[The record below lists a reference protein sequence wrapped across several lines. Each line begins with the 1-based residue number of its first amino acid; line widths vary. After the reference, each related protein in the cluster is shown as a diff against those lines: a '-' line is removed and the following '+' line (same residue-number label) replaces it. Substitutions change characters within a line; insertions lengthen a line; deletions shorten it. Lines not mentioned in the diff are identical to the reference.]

1 MSLVSI
7 SFLFFLLPAALVCF
21 YAVPAGKN
29 ALRGALLL
37 AFSLLFVFLVQPKA
51 LAGALLTCA
60 VCYACGAG
68 ISRAK
73 TRAAQRA
80 WCASGIVLCVGAL
93 CVYKYAALLA
103 SVFGVTIAQPGAP
116 AGVSFFTFLAVSYLV
131 DVARGAC
138 AAERDPAKLALY
150 FTAFPKFLQ
159 GPLTRYGALQADL
172 SPARPGWNDTAQ
184 GAERICV
191 GLGKKLLLATAAQ
204 GAAEKLLDGS
214 AVSCPAAWLGAAC
227 YALQIYF
234 DFSGYTDLAI
244 GLGALFGL
252 DLPENFNFPY
262 CAQSITDFWRR
273 WHMTLSQW
281 FRDYIYIPLG
291 GSRCGT
297 PRRIV
302 NLLVVWAL
310 TGLWHGASWN
320 FALWGLYFA
329 VLLIVEK
336 FVLARPL
343 DRLPAAFRHIYA
355 LFFILLG
362 WVLFRTEDFSR
373 LAALLCTLF
382 TGGDTVVTAE
392 PFIFVLRQYG
402 IELLLGAFLCTPLGK
417 RFLET
422 LDRTRAGRAAKYLLL
437 LAIFALSLLALV
449 RSGVNAFIYAQ
460 F

>member
-29 ALRGALLL
+29 ALRGAVLL
-37 AFSLLFVFLVQPKA
+37 ALSLLFVFLVQPKA
-51 LAGALLTCA
+51 LAAALLTCA

-73 TRAAQRA
+73 TQAARRA
-80 WCASGIVLCVGAL
+80 WCVSGIVLCVGAL
-93 CVYKYAALLA
+93 CFYKYAALLA
-103 SVFGVTIAQPGAP
+103 SVFGVTITLPGAP

-138 AAERDPAKLALY
+138 AAEQNPAKLALY

-159 GPLTRYGALQADL
+159 GPLTRYGALRDAL
-172 SPARPGWNDTAQ
+172 FPARPGWNDAAQ
-184 GAERICV
+184 GAERICI

-204 GAAEKLLDGS
+204 GAAERLLDGS

-234 DFSGYTDLAI
+234 DFSGYTDMAI

-252 DLPENFNFPY
+252 NLPENFNDPY
-262 CAQSITDFWRR
+262 CARSITDFWRR

-291 GSRCGT
+291 GSRRGR
-297 PRRIV
+297 PRQIL
-302 NLLVVWAL
+302 NLLIVWGL
-310 TGLWHGASWN
+310 TGLWHGASWS

-336 FVLARPL
+336 LVLTRIL
-343 DRLPAAFRHIYA
+343 NRLPAFFRHIYA

-362 WVLFRTEDFSR
+362 WVLFRTEDFSQ
-373 LAALLCTLF
+373 LAALLRTLF
-382 TGGDTVVTAE
+382 TGGAAVTAE
-392 PFIFVLRQYG
+392 PFVFVLRQYG
-402 IELLLGAFLCTPLGK
+402 IELLLCALLCTPLGK
-417 RFLET
+417 RFLEM
-422 LDRTRAGRAAKYLLL
+422 LDRTRFGRVVKYVLL
-437 LAIFALSLLALV
+437 LAIFALALLALV

>member
-29 ALRGALLL
+29 ALRGAVLL
-37 AFSLLFVFLVQPKA
+37 ALSLLFVFLVQPKA
-51 LAGALLTCA
+51 LAAALLTCA

-73 TRAAQRA
+73 TQAARRA
-80 WCASGIVLCVGAL
+80 WCVLGIVLCVGAL

-103 SVFGVTIAQPGAP
+103 SVFGVTITLPGAP

-138 AAERDPAKLALY
+138 AAEQNPAKLALY

-159 GPLTRYGALQADL
+159 GPLTRYGALRDAL
-172 SPARPGWNDTAQ
+172 FPARPGWNDAAQ
-184 GAERICV
+184 GAERICI

-204 GAAEKLLDGS
+204 GAAEQLLDGS

-234 DFSGYTDLAI
+234 DFSGYTDMAI

-252 DLPENFNFPY
+252 NLPENFNDPY
-262 CAQSITDFWRR
+262 CARSITDFWRR

-291 GSRCGT
+291 GSRRGR
-297 PRRIV
+297 PRQIL
-302 NLLVVWAL
+302 NLLIVWGL
-310 TGLWHGASWN
+310 TGLWHGASWS

-336 FVLARPL
+336 LVLVRIL
-343 DRLPAAFRHIYA
+343 DRLPAFFRHIYA

-362 WVLFRTEDFSR
+362 WVLFRTEDFSQ
-373 LAALLCTLF
+373 LAALLRTLF
-382 TGGDTVVTAE
+382 TGGAAVTAE
-392 PFIFVLRQYG
+392 PFVFVLRQYG
-402 IELLLGAFLCTPLGK
+402 LELLLGALLCTPLGK
-417 RFLET
+417 RFLEM
-422 LDRTRAGRAAKYLLL
+422 LDRTRFGRVVKYVLL
-437 LAIFALSLLALV
+437 LAIFALALLALV

>member
-29 ALRGALLL
+29 ALRGAVLL
-37 AFSLLFVFLVQPKA
+37 ALSLLFVFLVQPKA
-51 LAGALLTCA
+51 LAAALLTCA

-73 TRAAQRA
+73 TQAARRA
-80 WCASGIVLCVGAL
+80 WCVSGIVLCVGAL
-93 CVYKYAALLA
+93 CFYKYAALLA
-103 SVFGVTIAQPGAP
+103 SVFGVTITLPGAP

-138 AAERDPAKLALY
+138 AAEQNPAKLALY

-159 GPLTRYGALQADL
+159 GPLTRYGALRDAL
-172 SPARPGWNDTAQ
+172 FPARPGWNDAAQ
-184 GAERICV
+184 GAERICI

-204 GAAEKLLDGS
+204 GAAERLLDGR

-234 DFSGYTDLAI
+234 DFSGYTDMAI

-252 DLPENFNFPY
+252 NLPENFNDPY
-262 CAQSITDFWRR
+262 CARSITDFWRR

-291 GSRCGT
+291 GSRRGR
-297 PRRIV
+297 PRQIL
-302 NLLVVWAL
+302 NLLIVWGL

-336 FVLARPL
+336 LVLVRIL
-343 DRLPAAFRHIYA
+343 NRLPAFFRHIYA

-362 WVLFRTEDFSR
+362 WVLFRTEDFSQ
-373 LAALLCTLF
+373 LAALLRTLF
-382 TGGDTVVTAE
+382 TGGAAVTAE
-392 PFIFVLRQYG
+392 PFVFVLRQYG
-402 IELLLGAFLCTPLGK
+402 IELLLGALLCTPLGK
-417 RFLET
+417 RFLEM
-422 LDRTRAGRAAKYLLL
+422 LDRTRFGRVVKYVLL
-437 LAIFALSLLALV
+437 LAIFALALLALV

>member
-29 ALRGALLL
+29 ALRGAVLL
-37 AFSLLFVFLVQPKA
+37 ALSLLFVFLVQPKA
-51 LAGALLTCA
+51 LAAALLTCA

-73 TRAAQRA
+73 TQAARRA
-80 WCASGIVLCVGAL
+80 WCVSGIVLCVGAL
-93 CVYKYAALLA
+93 CFYKYAALLA

-138 AAERDPAKLALY
+138 AAEQNPAKLALY

-159 GPLTRYGALQADL
+159 GPLTRYGALRDAL
-172 SPARPGWNDTAQ
+172 FPARPGWNDAAQ
-184 GAERICV
+184 GAERICI

-204 GAAEKLLDGS
+204 GAAERLLDGS

-234 DFSGYTDLAI
+234 DFSGYTDMAI

-252 DLPENFNFPY
+252 NLPENFNDPY
-262 CAQSITDFWRR
+262 CARSITDFWRR
-273 WHMTLSQW
+273 WHITLSQW

-291 GSRCGT
+291 GSRRGR
-297 PRRIV
+297 PRQIL
-302 NLLVVWAL
+302 NLLIVWGL
-310 TGLWHGASWN
+310 TGLWHGASWS

-329 VLLIVEK
+329 VLLIAEK
-336 FVLARPL
+336 FVLARIL
-343 DRLPAAFRHIYA
+343 NRLPAFFRHIYA

-362 WVLFRTEDFSR
+362 WVLFRTEDFSQ
-373 LAALLCTLF
+373 LATLLRTLF
-382 TGGDTVVTAE
+382 TGGAAVTAE
-392 PFIFVLRQYG
+392 PFVFVLRQYG
-402 IELLLGAFLCTPLGK
+402 IELLLGALLCTPLGK
-417 RFLET
+417 RFLEM
-422 LDRTRAGRAAKYLLL
+422 LDRTRFGRVVKYVLL
-437 LAIFALSLLALV
+437 LAIFALALLALV

>member
-29 ALRGALLL
+29 ALRGAVLL
-37 AFSLLFVFLVQPKA
+37 ALSLLFVFLVQPKA
-51 LAGALLTCA
+51 LAAALLTCA

-73 TRAAQRA
+73 TQAARRA
-80 WCASGIVLCVGAL
+80 WCVLGIVLCVGSL
-93 CVYKYAALLA
+93 CFYKYAALLA
-103 SVFGVTIAQPGAP
+103 SVFGVTITLPGAP

-138 AAERDPAKLALY
+138 AAEQNPAKLALY

-159 GPLTRYGALQADL
+159 GPLTRYGALRDAL
-172 SPARPGWNDTAQ
+172 FPARPGWNDAAQ
-184 GAERICV
+184 GAERICI
-191 GLGKKLLLATAAQ
+191 GLGKKLLLAAAAQ
-204 GAAEKLLDGS
+204 GAAERLLDGS

-234 DFSGYTDLAI
+234 DFSGYTDMAI

-252 DLPENFNFPY
+252 NLPENFNDPY
-262 CAQSITDFWRR
+262 CARSITDFWRC

-291 GSRCGT
+291 GSRRGK
-297 PRRIV
+297 PRQIL
-302 NLLVVWAL
+302 NLLIVWGL
-310 TGLWHGASWN
+310 TGLWHGASWS

-336 FVLARPL
+336 LVLARIL
-343 DRLPAAFRHIYA
+343 NRLPAFFRHIYA

-362 WVLFRTEDFSR
+362 WVLFRTEDFSQ
-373 LAALLCTLF
+373 LAALLRTLF
-382 TGGDTVVTAE
+382 TGGAAVTAE
-392 PFIFVLRQYG
+392 PFVFVLRQYG
-402 IELLLGAFLCTPLGK
+402 IELLLGALLCTPLGK
-417 RFLET
+417 RFLEM
-422 LDRTRAGRAAKYLLL
+422 LDRTRFGRVVKYVLL
-437 LAIFALSLLALV
+437 LAIFALALLALV

>member
-29 ALRGALLL
+29 ALRGAVLL
-37 AFSLLFVFLVQPKA
+37 ALSLLFVFLVQPKA
-51 LAGALLTCA
+51 LAAALLTCA

-73 TRAAQRA
+73 TQAARRA
-80 WCASGIVLCVGAL
+80 WCVSGIVLCVGAL
-93 CVYKYAALLA
+93 CFYKYAALLA
-103 SVFGVTIAQPGAP
+103 SVFGVTITLPGAP

-138 AAERDPAKLALY
+138 AAEQNPAKLALY

-159 GPLTRYGALQADL
+159 GPLTRYGALRDAL
-172 SPARPGWNDTAQ
+172 FPARPGWNDAAQ
-184 GAERICV
+184 GAERICI

-204 GAAEKLLDGS
+204 GAAERLLDGS

-234 DFSGYTDLAI
+234 DFSGYTDMAI

-252 DLPENFNFPY
+252 NLPENFNDPY
-262 CAQSITDFWRR
+262 CARSITDFWRR

-291 GSRCGT
+291 GSRRGK
-297 PRRIV
+297 PRQIL
-302 NLLVVWAL
+302 NLLIVWGL
-310 TGLWHGASWN
+310 TGLWHGASWS

-336 FVLARPL
+336 LVLTRIL
-343 DRLPAAFRHIYA
+343 NRLPAFFRHIYA

-362 WVLFRTEDFSR
+362 WVLFRTEDFSQ
-373 LAALLCTLF
+373 LAALLRTLF
-382 TGGDTVVTAE
+382 TGGAAVTAE
-392 PFIFVLRQYG
+392 PFVFVLRQYG
-402 IELLLGAFLCTPLGK
+402 IELLLGALLCTPLGK
-417 RFLET
+417 TALQT
-422 LDRTRAGRAAKYLLL
+422 LDRTRFGRVVKYVLL
-437 LAIFALSLLALV
+437 LAIFALALLALV

>member
-29 ALRGALLL
+29 ALRGAVLL
-37 AFSLLFVFLVQPKA
+37 ALSLLFVFLVQPKA
-51 LAGALLTCA
+51 LAAALLTCA

-73 TRAAQRA
+73 TQAARRA
-80 WCASGIVLCVGAL
+80 WCVSGIVLCVGAL
-93 CVYKYAALLA
+93 CFYKYAALLA
-103 SVFGVTIAQPGAP
+103 SVFGVTITLPGAP

-138 AAERDPAKLALY
+138 AAEQNPAKLALY

-159 GPLTRYGALQADL
+159 GPLTRYGALRDAL
-172 SPARPGWNDTAQ
+172 FPARPGWNDAAQ
-184 GAERICV
+184 GAERICI

-204 GAAEKLLDGS
+204 GAAERLLDGS

-234 DFSGYTDLAI
+234 DFSGYTDMAI

-252 DLPENFNFPY
+252 NLPENFNDPY
-262 CAQSITDFWRR
+262 CARSITDFWRR

-291 GSRCGT
+291 GSRRGK
-297 PRRIV
+297 PRQIL
-302 NLLVVWAL
+302 NLLIVWGL

-329 VLLIVEK
+329 VLLIAEK
-336 FVLARPL
+336 FVLARIL
-343 DRLPAAFRHIYA
+343 NRLPAFFRHIYA

-362 WVLFRTEDFSR
+362 WVLFRTEDFSQ
-373 LAALLCTLF
+373 LAALLRTLF
-382 TGGDTVVTAE
+382 TGGAAVTAE
-392 PFIFVLRQYG
+392 PFVFVLRQYG
-402 IELLLGAFLCTPLGK
+402 IELLLGALLCTPLGK
-417 RFLET
+417 TALQALE
-422 LDRTRAGRAAKYLLL
+422 RTRFGRVVKYVLL
-437 LAIFALSLLALV
+437 LAIFALALLALV

>member
-29 ALRGALLL
+29 ALRGASLL
-37 AFSLLFVFLVQPKA
+37 ALSLLFVFLVQPKA
-51 LAGALLTCA
+51 LAAALLTCA

-73 TRAAQRA
+73 TQAARRA
-80 WCASGIVLCVGAL
+80 WCVSGIVLCVGAL

-103 SVFGVTIAQPGAP
+103 SVFGVTITPPGAP
-116 AGVSFFTFLAVSYLV
+116 AGVSFFTVLAVSYLV

-138 AAERDPAKLALY
+138 AAEQNPAKLALY

-172 SPARPGWNDTAQ
+172 SPARPGWDTAAR
-184 GAERICV
+184 GAERVCV

-204 GAAEKLLDGS
+204 GAAEKLLDTS

-234 DFSGYTDLAI
+234 DFSGYTDMAI

-252 DLPENFNFPY
+252 NLPENFNDPY

-291 GSRCGT
+291 GSRRGR
-297 PRRIV
+297 PRQIV
-302 NLLVVWAL
+302 NLLIVWAL
-310 TGLWHGASWN
+310 TGLWHGASWS

-329 VLLIVEK
+329 ALLIVEK
-336 FVLARPL
+336 FVLAKLL
-343 DRLPAAFRHIYA
+343 DRLPAFFRHVYA

-362 WVLFRTEDFSR
+362 WVLFRTEDFSQ
-373 LAALLCTLF
+373 LAALLRTLF
-382 TGGDTVVTAE
+382 TGGTAVTAE
-392 PFIFVLRQYG
+392 PFVFVLRQYG
-402 IELLLGAFLCTPLGK
+402 IELLLGALLCTPLGK
-417 RFLET
+417 RLLEA
-422 LDRTRAGRAAKYLLL
+422 LDRTRFGRMVKYVLL
-437 LAIFALSLLALV
+437 LAIFALALLALV

>member
-29 ALRGALLL
+29 ALRGAVLL
-37 AFSLLFVFLVQPKA
+37 ALSLLFVFLVQPKA

-73 TRAAQRA
+73 TQAARRA
-80 WCASGIVLCVGAL
+80 WCVSGIVLCVGAL
-93 CVYKYAALLA
+93 CFYKYAALLA
-103 SVFGVTIAQPGAP
+103 SVFGVTITLPGAP

-138 AAERDPAKLALY
+138 AAEQNPAKLALY

-159 GPLTRYGALQADL
+159 GPLTRYGALRDAL
-172 SPARPGWNDTAQ
+172 FPARPGWNDAAQ
-184 GAERICV
+184 GAERICI

-204 GAAEKLLDGS
+204 GAAERLLDGS

-234 DFSGYTDLAI
+234 DFSGYTDMAI

-252 DLPENFNFPY
+252 NLPENFNDPY
-262 CAQSITDFWRR
+262 CARSITDFWRR

-291 GSRCGT
+291 GSRRGK
-297 PRRIV
+297 PRQIL
-302 NLLVVWAL
+302 NLLIVWGL
-310 TGLWHGASWN
+310 TGLWHGASWS

-336 FVLARPL
+336 LVLARIL
-343 DRLPAAFRHIYA
+343 NRLPAFFRHIYA

-362 WVLFRTEDFSR
+362 WVLFRTEDFSQ
-373 LAALLCTLF
+373 LAALLRTLF
-382 TGGDTVVTAE
+382 TGGAAVTAE
-392 PFIFVLRQYG
+392 PFVFVLRQYG
-402 IELLLGAFLCTPLGK
+402 IELLLGALLCTPLGK
-417 RFLET
+417 RFLEM
-422 LDRTRAGRAAKYLLL
+422 LDRTRFGRVVKYVLL
-437 LAIFALSLLALV
+437 LAIFALALLALV

>member
-29 ALRGALLL
+29 ALRGAVLL

-51 LAGALLTCA
+51 LAAALLTCA

-73 TRAAQRA
+73 TQAARRA
-80 WCASGIVLCVGAL
+80 WCVSGIVLCVGAL
-93 CVYKYAALLA
+93 CFYKYAALLA
-103 SVFGVTIAQPGAP
+103 SVFGVTITLPGAP

-138 AAERDPAKLALY
+138 AAERNPAKLALY

-159 GPLTRYGALQADL
+159 GPLTRYGALRDAL
-172 SPARPGWNDTAQ
+172 FPARPGWNDAAQ
-184 GAERICV
+184 GAERICI

-204 GAAEKLLDGS
+204 GAAERLLDGS

-234 DFSGYTDLAI
+234 DFSGYTDMAI

-252 DLPENFNFPY
+252 NLPENFNDPY
-262 CAQSITDFWRR
+262 CARSITDFWRR

-291 GSRCGT
+291 GSRRGK
-297 PRRIV
+297 PRQIL
-302 NLLVVWAL
+302 NLLIVWGL
-310 TGLWHGASWN
+310 TGLWHGASWS

-336 FVLARPL
+336 LVLVRIL
-343 DRLPAAFRHIYA
+343 NRLPAFFRHIYA

-362 WVLFRTEDFSR
+362 WVLFRTEDFSQ
-373 LAALLCTLF
+373 LAALLRTLF
-382 TGGDTVVTAE
+382 TGGAAVTAE
-392 PFIFVLRQYG
+392 PFVFVLRQYG
-402 IELLLGAFLCTPLGK
+402 IELLLGALLCTPLGK
-417 RFLET
+417 RFLEM
-422 LDRTRAGRAAKYLLL
+422 LDRTRFGRVVKYVLL
-437 LAIFALSLLALV
+437 LAIFALALLALV

>member
-29 ALRGALLL
+29 ALRGAVLL
-37 AFSLLFVFLVQPKA
+37 ALSLLFVFLVQPKA
-51 LAGALLTCA
+51 LAAALLTCA

-73 TRAAQRA
+73 TQAARRA
-80 WCASGIVLCVGAL
+80 WCVSGIVLCVGAL
-93 CVYKYAALLA
+93 CFYKYAALLA
-103 SVFGVTIAQPGAP
+103 SVFGVTITLPGAP

-138 AAERDPAKLALY
+138 AAEQNPAKLALY

-159 GPLTRYGALQADL
+159 GPLTRYGALRDAL
-172 SPARPGWNDTAQ
+172 FPARPGWNDAAR
-184 GAERICV
+184 GAERICI

-204 GAAEKLLDGS
+204 GAAERLLDGS

-234 DFSGYTDLAI
+234 DFSGYTDMAI

-252 DLPENFNFPY
+252 NLPENFNDPY
-262 CAQSITDFWRR
+262 CARSITDFWRR
-273 WHMTLSQW
+273 WHITLSQW

-291 GSRCGT
+291 GSRCGR
-297 PRRIV
+297 PRQIL
-302 NLLVVWAL
+302 NLLIVWGL

-336 FVLARPL
+336 LVLVRIL
-343 DRLPAAFRHIYA
+343 NRLPAFFRHIYA

-362 WVLFRTEDFSR
+362 WVLFRTEDFSQ
-373 LAALLCTLF
+373 LAALLRTLF
-382 TGGDTVVTAE
+382 AGGAAVTAE
-392 PFIFVLRQYG
+392 PFVFVLRQYG
-402 IELLLGAFLCTPLGK
+402 IELLLGALLCTPLGK
-417 RFLET
+417 RFLEM
-422 LDRTRAGRAAKYLLL
+422 LDRTRFGRVVKYVLL
-437 LAIFALSLLALV
+437 LAIFALALLALV